1 MTREEAKKLLPI
13 IQAFTEGK
21 TIQWLTGTGEW
32 YDVVEN
38 DIDFE
43 FLAERKTKYR
53 IKPEFK
59 DGDILYATDWINGY
73 IYINKGS
80 YPIDIRYCYCYKLTG
95 GGYLHICN
103 SENPYDCALPS
114 ITIKEKET
122 RFATEYEKQQL
133 FDALAKENKR
143 WDAEKKAIVDLPKD
157 TKLKPTLSKYHI
169 KPEPKY
175 RPFKNVEECW
185 NEMKKHQPFGWLKD
199 KDSELRNIQALTEK
213 MSTIADGVYLHGIN
227 LINGWHVFE
236 EAVKEYT
243 FADGEPFGIN
253 IEEE

>member
-1 MTREEAKKLLPI
+1 MNREKAKVLLPI
-13 IQAFTEGK
+13 IQAFIEGK
-21 TIQWLTGTGEW
+21 QIQWLKPDSDEW
-32 YDVVEN
+32 IDVVGGDN
-38 DIDFE
+38 VDFE
-43 FLAERKTKYR
+43 DLTEFNVVYR
-53 IKPEFK
+53 
-59 DGDILYATDWINGY
+59 
-73 IYINKGS
+73 
-80 YPIDIRYCYCYKLTG
+80 
-95 GGYLHICN
+95 
-103 SENPYDCALPS
+103 
-114 ITIKEKET
+114 
-122 RFATEYEKQQL
+122 
-133 FDALAKENKR
+133 
-143 WDAEKKAIVDLPKD
+143 
-157 TKLKPTLSKYHI
+157 I

-213 MSTIADGVYLHGIN
+213 MSTIADGVYLRGIN

>member
-1 MTREEAKKLLPI
+1 MTREEAKKLLPF
-13 IQAFTEGK
+13 IQAYCEGK
-21 TIQWLTGTGEW
+21 QIQWLKPDSDEW
-32 YDVVEN
+32 IDVVGGDN
-38 DIDFE
+38 VDFE
-43 FLAERKTKYR
+43 DLTEFNVVYR
-53 IKPEFK
+53 
-59 DGDILYATDWINGY
+59 
-73 IYINKGS
+73 
-80 YPIDIRYCYCYKLTG
+80 
-95 GGYLHICN
+95 
-103 SENPYDCALPS
+103 
-114 ITIKEKET
+114 
-122 RFATEYEKQQL
+122 
-133 FDALAKENKR
+133 
-143 WDAEKKAIVDLPKD
+143 
-157 TKLKPTLSKYHI
+157 I

-213 MSTIADGVYLHGIN
+213 MSTIADGVYLRGIN

>member
-13 IQAFTEGK
+13 IQAYGEG
-21 TIQWLTGTGEW
+21 TIIQWYKPDSDEW
-32 YDVVEN
+32 IDVVGGDN
-38 DIDFE
+38 VDFE
-43 FLAERKTKYR
+43 DLAESNVAYR
-53 IKPEFK
+53 
-59 DGDILYATDWINGY
+59 
-73 IYINKGS
+73 
-80 YPIDIRYCYCYKLTG
+80 
-95 GGYLHICN
+95 
-103 SENPYDCALPS
+103 
-114 ITIKEKET
+114 
-122 RFATEYEKQQL
+122 
-133 FDALAKENKR
+133 
-143 WDAEKKAIVDLPKD
+143 
-157 TKLKPTLSKYHI
+157 I

-175 RPFKNVEECW
+175 RPFKNAEECW

-213 MSTIADGVYLHGIN
+213 MSTIADGVYLRGIN

>member
-1 MTREEAKKLLPI
+1 MTREEAKTLLPF
-13 IQAFTEGK
+13 IQAYCEGK
-21 TIQWLTGTGEW
+21 QIQWLKPDSDEW
-32 YDVVEN
+32 IDVVGGDN
-38 DIDFE
+38 VDFE
-43 FLAERKTKYR
+43 DLTEFNVAYR
-53 IKPEFK
+53 
-59 DGDILYATDWINGY
+59 
-73 IYINKGS
+73 
-80 YPIDIRYCYCYKLTG
+80 
-95 GGYLHICN
+95 
-103 SENPYDCALPS
+103 
-114 ITIKEKET
+114 
-122 RFATEYEKQQL
+122 
-133 FDALAKENKR
+133 
-143 WDAEKKAIVDLPKD
+143 
-157 TKLKPTLSKYHI
+157 I

-213 MSTIADGVYLHGIN
+213 MSTIADGVYLRGIN

>member
-1 MTREEAKKLLPI
+1 MDREQAKALLPI
-13 IQAFTEGK
+13 IQAFSEGK
-21 TIQWLTGTGEW
+21 TIQWLTGSGEW
-32 YDVVEN
+32 YDVVGN
-38 DIDFE
+38 DTIDFE
-43 FLAERKTKYR
+43 FLADRKTEYR

-59 DGDILYATDWINGY
+59 DGDILYATDWISGY
-73 IYINKGS
+73 IYINKEPES
-80 YPIDIRYCYCYKLTG
+80 NIDICYCYKLSG

-103 SENPYDCALPS
+103 LENRYDCTLPS

-122 RFATEYEKQQL
+122 RFATESEKQQL

-157 TKLKPTLSKYHI
+157 TDLRPTLSKFHI

-175 RPFKNVEECW
+175 RPFANAQECLE
-185 NEMKKHQPFGWLKD
+185 EMKKHVPFGWLKD

-213 MSTIADGVYLHGIN
+213 MSTIADGVYLRGIN

-243 FADGEPFGIN
+243 FADGTPFGIREN
-253 IEEE
+253 F